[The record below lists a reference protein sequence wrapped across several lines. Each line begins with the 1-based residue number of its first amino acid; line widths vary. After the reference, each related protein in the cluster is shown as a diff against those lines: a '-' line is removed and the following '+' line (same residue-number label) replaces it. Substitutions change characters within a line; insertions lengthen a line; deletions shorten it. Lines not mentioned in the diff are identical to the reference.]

1 MGQSVRVV
9 LESRPAGRA
18 GRRAT
23 SISSISRSFDD
34 DGRVET
40 IVVIAHDVTA
50 LAAAKHEAETAN
62 RLKDEF
68 LATLSHELRTPLN
81 AVLGYTQMVRG
92 GVDRAAAHARR
103 CSRRSSATR
112 ACRSS

>member
-1 MGQSVRVV
+1 M
-9 LESRPAGRA
+9 
-18 GRRAT
+18 
-23 SISSISRSFDD
+23 FDA

-50 LAAAKHEAETAN
+50 LAAAKDEAEAAN

-81 AVLGYTQMVRG
+81 AVLGYTQMLRG
-92 GVDRAAAHARR
+92 GVIAAERAARR
-103 CSRRSSATR
+103 CWKRSSATR
-112 ACRSS
+112 SCRSS